1 MTTFSNP
8 QTSTSTSTRTKWNVD
23 PTHSEIHFS
32 GKHMMISTVR
42 GKFQKFDVDLQID
55 ENDLTNSYVKAN
67 IDADSLITNQDQ
79 RDGHLRSADFFDVA
93 NHPYITFESKR
104 IEPAGGD
111 EYKIYG
117 DLTVRGTTKEV
128 VLDTTFEGGG
138 KYPWGGERKAFS
150 AKTTINR
157 KDFGLNWNVA
167 LETGGVLV
175 SDNIKIEIDVE
186 AVKPTEQAA

>member
-138 KYPWGGERKAFS
+138 KDPWGGERKAFS

-175 SDNIKIEIDVE
+175 SDNIKIEIDIE